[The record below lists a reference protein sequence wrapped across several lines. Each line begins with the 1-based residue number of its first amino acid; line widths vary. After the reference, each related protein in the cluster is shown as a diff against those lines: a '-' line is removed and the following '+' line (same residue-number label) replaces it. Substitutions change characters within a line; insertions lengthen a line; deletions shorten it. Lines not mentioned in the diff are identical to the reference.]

1 MSLLNRVIHELDEQN
16 ASVAFY
22 ENEFEDIKNNI
33 KTLLNTNLDDCIILN
48 DFGIGNFAT
57 MNFNSSELCS
67 LMAKEICKLVAK
79 YEKRIQITSI
89 TYDNSLGPWQL
100 SFLLGCVLLND
111 DFQQS
116 LSIQIVFKS
125 NRYCEV
131 V

>member
-57 MNFNSSELCS
+57 
-67 LMAKEICKLVAK
+67 I
-79 YEKRIQITSI
+79 
-89 TYDNSLGPWQL
+89 
-100 SFLLGCVLLND
+100 VL
-111 DFQQS
+111 
-116 LSIQIVFKS
+116 
-125 NRYCEV
+125 
-131 V
+131 